1 MIHFPNSDCD
11 TRKPPEDVHAG
22 LLHFTITSLFIPHA
36 GEPQCWGL
44 ARSCPTVQHWIQH
57 LSRVVTVGEALSPS
71 HCREHSG
78 LCRTFPGRRDQMSSV
93 NLKAFTEGSL
103 GLTDTLEI
111 SDVQKVAQSQD
122 GMLCVI
128 FSFKKREL
136 GKEK

>member
-1 MIHFPNSDCD
+1 
-11 TRKPPEDVHAG
+11 
-22 LLHFTITSLFIPHA
+22 
-36 GEPQCWGL
+36 
-44 ARSCPTVQHWIQH
+44 
-57 LSRVVTVGEALSPS
+57 
-71 HCREHSG
+71 
-78 LCRTFPGRRDQMSSV
+78 MSSV